1 MPVTSTIR
9 TWAEMIKLSHSIFA
23 LPFALMAAFLAAQ
36 HLDARNWP
44 HPGQLGLIVICM
56 VAARSVAMTFNRI
69 VDAAIDARNP
79 RTEGRP
85 IPTGRITVTAAWTM
99 LALAAITFGASCLGF
114 HIFYDN
120 TWPML
125 LSGPVLIYLCGYS
138 LTKRFTKWS
147 HYYLGSALALA
158 PAAAWIAIHPGSFG
172 TPALLLGAAV
182 LFWVA
187 GFDIIYACQDIEVDR
202 RDGLHSLP
210 SRVGPAAALWIARG
224 SHALAI
230 AALVAL
236 GMLTNMGFI
245 YAIGV
250 TLAAILLCVENALVR
265 PGDYRHVGVAF
276 FTVNGIVGIVL
287 AGSAIADVLIPR

>member
-23 LPFALMAAFLAAQ
+23 LPFALMGAFLAAQ

-44 HPGQLGLIVICM
+44 YPGQLGLIVVCM

-99 LALAAITFGASCLGF
+99 LALAAIAFGVSCLGF
-114 HIFYDN
+114 HVFYDN
-120 TWPML
+120 TWPVL
-125 LSGPVLIYLCGYS
+125 LSGPVLVYLCGYS

-147 HYYLGSALALA
+147 HYYLGLALALA

-172 TPALLLGAAV
+172 YPALALGAAV

-187 GFDIIYACQDIEVDR
+187 GFDIIYACQDIESDR
-202 RDGLHSLP
+202 RDELHSLP

-230 AALVAL
+230 AALIAL
-236 GMLTNMGFI
+236 GISTGMGLL

-265 PGDYRHVGVAF
+265 PGDYRRVGVAF
-276 FTVNGIVGIVL
+276 FTVNGIVSIVL
-287 AGSAIADVLIPR
+287 ASSAIADLLIPR